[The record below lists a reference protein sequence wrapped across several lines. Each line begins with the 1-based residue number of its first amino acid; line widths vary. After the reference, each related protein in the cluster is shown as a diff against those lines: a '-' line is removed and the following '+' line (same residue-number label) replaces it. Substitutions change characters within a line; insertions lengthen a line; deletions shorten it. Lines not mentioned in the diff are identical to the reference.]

1 GDHDD
6 HSDEEGDHDDHG
18 EEELGRFDPHSW
30 LDPLSYRAQA
40 ALVRDA
46 LIEAFPEGEAD
57 FTANAEAYMAEL
69 LTLHEE
75 FSSALAACE
84 AKDIAA
90 NHNAYAYMAE
100 RYDLQFVTVHGL
112 DPEGEP
118 TAADIAEVVE
128 TIEEGDISIFYV
140 EEFTDPDS
148 VSSLVEQS
156 KSDTMPEGVTLMT
169 LHTMEL
175 PPKDSNDGYVDLMK
189 ENLDNILAGMT
200 C

>member
-1 GDHDD
+1 M
-6 HSDEEGDHDDHG
+6 
-18 EEELGRFDPHSW
+18 
-30 LDPLSYRAQA
+30 
-40 ALVRDA
+40 VRDA

-75 FSSALAACE
+75 FSSTLAACE

-90 NHNAYAYMAE
+90 NHNAYAYMSE

-118 TAADIAEVVE
+118 TAEDIAEVVE
-128 TIEEGDISIFYV
+128 AIEEEDISIFYI